1 MHSRNPTSQLAL
13 VLVAVFPLAL
23 GISAQNHS
31 GRSAPKEVNATALP
45 AQGPPA
51 TALRAIIA
59 AGRLEDLRWP
69 DFPDYRVDVE
79 KFYQHSDHSLAW
91 VRTGQPTPQARD
103 MIEILQQA
111 DVQGL
116 RAEDYDSLRWAE
128 RLARLQREHT
138 QRDEDHFDIALTVCA
153 MRYVSDVRVGRINP
167 RRVQFVHSL
176 GPKTL
181 DLSMFIQKYLVN
193 GTDLKSNLATIEPS
207 IASYREMKKAL
218 PTYLRLAKEDT
229 GETLPIPPGKVS
241 PGMLYDG
248 TPRLAALLRLL
259 GDLPETAVVPE
270 DSHLYAGALV
280 EALKRFQERHGLPSD
295 GYLESDVIAQLN
307 VPLSYRV
314 EQIRLALERY
324 RWLRYDF
331 SQPPIVVNIPA
342 FRLYAF
348 NEEGGIGLTMRVD
361 VGGEDAANT
370 RTPVLE
376 DEIQYLVFRPY
387 WDVPL
392 SIQRDEIVPNIEE
405 DRDYLSEFEFEVVA
419 PDGKVVTDGRVANE
433 ILKQIRTGRLR
444 VRQKPGQGNS
454 LGLVKFIFPNR
465 YDVYLHDAP
474 ALNNTFK
481 QPDRS
486 VSHGC
491 VHVEKPEELA
501 VWVLRDKP
509 DWTLARVQHA
519 MHDGQDALKVTLTKP
534 IPVVIL
540 YATALASEHGDIHFY
555 GDIYGYDAE
564 LLAKGYPHPR

>member
-1 MHSRNPTSQLAL
+1 MHSRNVTRQLAL
-13 VLVAVFPLAL
+13 VLFAVFFLAL
-23 GISAQNHS
+23 GISAQDHS
-31 GRSAPKEVNATALP
+31 GRPAPKKVNATALP
-45 AQGPPA
+45 AQGGPT

-69 DFPDYRVDVE
+69 DFPDYRVEVE
-79 KFYQHSDHSLAW
+79 NFYRHSGYSLAW

-116 RAEDYDSLRWAE
+116 RAEDYDSLCWAE

-167 RRVQFVHSL
+167 RNVQFVHSL

-181 DLSMFIQKYLVN
+181 DLPMFVQKYLVN
-193 GTDLKSNLATIEPS
+193 ATDLESELVAIEPP
-207 IASYREMKKAL
+207 IASYREMKGAL
-218 PTYLRLAKEDT
+218 LTYLRLAKEDT

-241 PGMLYDG
+241 PGMPYDG
-248 TPRLAALLRLL
+248 TPRLTALLRLV
-259 GDLPETAVVPE
+259 GDLPKGAAVPE

-280 EALKRFQERHGLPSD
+280 EAVKRFQERHGLPSD
-295 GYLESDVIAQLN
+295 GYLESEVLAQLN

-314 EQIRLALERY
+314 AQIRLALERY

-348 NEEGGIGLTMRVD
+348 NEEGGIDLTMRVD

-376 DEIQYLVFRPY
+376 DQIEYLVFRPY

-392 SIQRDEIVPNIEE
+392 SIQRDEIVPNIVE
-405 DRDYLSEFEFEVVA
+405 DRDYLSEFEFEAVS
-419 PDGKVVTDGRVANE
+419 PDGKVVTDGRVTNE
-433 ILKQIRTGRLR
+433 VLKQIRTGRLR

-465 YDVYLHDAP
+465 YDIYLHDTP

-509 DWTLARVQHA
+509 DWTLERVRHA
-519 MHDGQDALKVTLTKP
+519 MRDGQNAFKVNLTKP
-534 IPVVIL
+534 ITVVIL
-540 YATALASEHGDIHFY
+540 YTTALAREHGDIHFY
-555 GDIYGYDAE
+555 RDIYGYDAE